1 MVYVCSDIHGD
12 YQKYKKAL
20 SILTDKDILYILGD
34 VIDRGPDGI
43 KIILDIMEQTNV
55 ILFIGNHE
63 DMLIRAVEGD
73 SECMDIWTCAQ
84 NGGEVTFNAFSL
96 EDLSVQKNILS
107 FLKDCPLIKTI
118 TLNGNNFVLLHS
130 GIPEDGKDILY
141 KDADKKTIRYVTW
154 HSPFKSSKYASIANY
169 KPDKTYIIGH
179 VPTQHFDASG
189 IFIFD
194 NIIDIDCGC
203 GFPNLYNIILNIF
216 YI

>member
-130 GIPEDGKDILY
+130 GIPEDGKDIL
-141 KDADKKTIRYVTW
+141 
-154 HSPFKSSKYASIANY
+154 
-169 KPDKTYIIGH
+169 
-179 VPTQHFDASG
+179 
-189 IFIFD
+189 
-194 NIIDIDCGC
+194 
-203 GFPNLYNIILNIF
+203 
-216 YI
+216 